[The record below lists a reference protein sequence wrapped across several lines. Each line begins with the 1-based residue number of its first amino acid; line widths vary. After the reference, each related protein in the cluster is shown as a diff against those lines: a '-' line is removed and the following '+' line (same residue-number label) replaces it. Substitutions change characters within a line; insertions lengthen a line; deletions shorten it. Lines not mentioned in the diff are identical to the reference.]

1 MGQPFFLRDFSV
13 SAIVA
18 GFVAVLVSYASS
30 AVIVFQAAEAAG
42 ASPAQIGGWL
52 STLGLGMGVT
62 SLGLSLY
69 YRVPVLTAWSTPG
82 AALLATSLG
91 DYTLAEAIGVFLFSG
106 ALMVICGATGI
117 FARLMERIPHALA
130 AAMLGGVLLRFGLE
144 AFASL
149 EDNLTL
155 VGAMCIAYL
164 LGRRYCPRYAVLGV
178 LLAGLAVA
186 GLQGGIDTTQ
196 VTLAID
202 MPEPVAPRFTLS
214 SLIGVGI
221 PLFVVSM
228 ASQNAPGVATLRAA
242 GYTPPVSPL
251 IACTGLATLIL
262 APLGG
267 FSICLAAI
275 TAAICMGPEAH
286 PDPERRY
293 MAAACAGAF
302 YLLAG
307 LFGGSIGTLFA
318 ALPGPL
324 VLAIAGLALLTT
336 IGGSLHNALHDAAHR
351 DAALVTFLITASGV
365 MLLGVGAAFW
375 GLVGGM
381 LTRALLTP
389 ARQS

>member
-1 MGQPFFLRDFSV
+1 MRQPFFLRDLSV

-52 STLGLGMGVT
+52 SVLGLGMGVT

-106 ALMVICGATGI
+106 ALMVLCGVTGI

-149 EDNLTL
+149 EDNLSL

-186 GLQGGIDTTQ
+186 GWQGGIDTTR

-202 MPEPVAPRFTLS
+202 MPEPIAPRFTLS

-242 GYTPPVSPL
+242 GYTPPLSPL

-286 PDPERRY
+286 PDPGRRY

-307 LFGGSIGTLFA
+307 VFGGSIGTLFA

-336 IGGSLHNALHDAAHR
+336 IGGSLHNALHDASQR

-365 MLLGVGAAFW
+365 TLLGVGAAFW

-381 LTRALLTP
+381 LTRTLLTP

>member
-1 MGQPFFLRDFSV
+1 MRQPFFLRDLSV
-13 SAIVA
+13 SASVA

-69 YRVPVLTAWSTPG
+69 YRVPILTAWSTPG

-106 ALMVICGATGI
+106 ALMVLCGVTGI

-149 EDNLTL
+149 EDNVSL

-164 LGRRYCPRYAVLGV
+164 LGRRYSPRYAVLGV

-186 GLQGGIDTTQ
+186 GLQGGIDTTR

-202 MPEPVAPRFTLS
+202 MPEPIAPRFTLS

-228 ASQNAPGVATLRAA
+228 ASQNAPGVATLRAS
-242 GYTPPVSPL
+242 GYTPPLSPL

-307 LFGGSIGTLFA
+307 VFGGSIGTLFA

-336 IGGSLHNALHDAAHR
+336 IGGSLHNALHDATQR

-365 MLLGVGAAFW
+365 TLLGVGAAFW

-389 ARQS
+389 ARPS